1 MSKLL
6 YQDVADKIEDQIKCG
21 KWKTDDKLPSERIL
35 AQEYHVSRTV
45 VREAIKTL
53 NEKKVI
59 INRPGKG
66 NYVSCPDNDSL
77 TSQFESLVS
86 YNNISIPDLIE
97 AREELEVVI
106 GARAIKNITRS
117 QLKEMTVL
125 YQLLDKSLSD
135 SSAFNQYD
143 YSFHVKL
150 AECSGNNSLKMI
162 FVSLYSI
169 TGRSNYASVI
179 STLPVRQAAQK
190 DHLAILTAL
199 KSRSPRNMS
208 RAIRNHMKCIR
219 EHMTLDQTL

>member
-125 YQLLDKSLSD
+125 
-135 SSAFNQYD
+135 
-143 YSFHVKL
+143 
-150 AECSGNNSLKMI
+150 
-162 FVSLYSI
+162 
-169 TGRSNYASVI
+169 
-179 STLPVRQAAQK
+179 
-190 DHLAILTAL
+190 
-199 KSRSPRNMS
+199 
-208 RAIRNHMKCIR
+208 RA
-219 EHMTLDQTL
+219 